1 MVQRVLGEGVSA
13 LIKSIWKVELMSDY
27 KKLEDVKHQQLYD
40 RLFEIMVKESLDLD
54 PQLVASTYIALGFRL
69 YRTALDKNDFQKV
82 LETFVEKGK
91 DIRPFTEIIDK
102 TRVH

>member
-1 MVQRVLGEGVSA
+1 
-13 LIKSIWKVELMSDY
+13 
-27 KKLEDVKHQQLYD
+27 
-40 RLFEIMVKESLDLD
+40 MVKETIDLD

-69 YRTALDKNDFQKV
+69 YRTALDKDDFQKV

>member
-1 MVQRVLGEGVSA
+1 MCIRDS
-13 LIKSIWKVELMSDY
+13 Y

-40 RLFEIMVKESLDLD
+40 RLFELMVKETIDLD

-69 YRTALDKNDFQKV
+69 YRTALDKDDFQKV

>member
-1 MVQRVLGEGVSA
+1 
-13 LIKSIWKVELMSDY
+13 MSDY
-27 KKLEDVKHQQLYD
+27 KKLEEVRHQQLYD
-40 RLFEIMVKESLDLD
+40 KLFEIMVKETLELD

-69 YRTALDKNDFQKV
+69 YRTALDQNDFQQV

-91 DIRPFTEIIDK
+91 DIRPFTDILDK

>member
-1 MVQRVLGEGVSA
+1 
-13 LIKSIWKVELMSDY
+13 MSDY

-40 RLFEIMVKESLDLD
+40 RLFELMVKETIDLD

-69 YRTALDKNDFQKV
+69 YRTALDKDDFQKV

>member
-1 MVQRVLGEGVSA
+1 
-13 LIKSIWKVELMSDY
+13 MSDY
-27 KKLEDVKHQQLYD
+27 KKLEEVRHQQLD
-40 RLFEIMVKESLDLD
+40 DKLFEIMVKETLELD

-69 YRTALDKNDFQKV
+69 YRTALDQNDFQQV

-91 DIRPFTEIIDK
+91 DIRPFTDILDK

>member
-1 MVQRVLGEGVSA
+1 
-13 LIKSIWKVELMSDY
+13 MSDY

-40 RLFEIMVKESLDLD
+40 RLFELMVEETINLD

-69 YRTALDKNDFQKV
+69 YRTALDKDDFQKV

>member
-1 MVQRVLGEGVSA
+1 
-13 LIKSIWKVELMSDY
+13 MSDY

-40 RLFEIMVKESLDLD
+40 RLFELMVKETIDLD

-69 YRTALDKNDFQKV
+69 YRTALDKDDFQKV

-91 DIRPFTEIIDK
+91 DISPFTEIIDK